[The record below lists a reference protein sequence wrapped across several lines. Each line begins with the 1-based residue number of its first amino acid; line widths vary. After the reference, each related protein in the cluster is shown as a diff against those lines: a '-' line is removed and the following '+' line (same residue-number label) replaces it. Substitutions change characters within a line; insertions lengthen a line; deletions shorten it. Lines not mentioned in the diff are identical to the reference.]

1 LRLLGAL
8 AFAACLQGA
17 GSEWAGSRACASCHV
32 EIYEAYMQRPMAV
45 SSGPAGS
52 GLLQESFERAEFTHG
67 RSGFR
72 YRVLRDGA
80 QYFFEV
86 EGAAGGRKIR
96 VRRPM
101 PYFIGSGMAARSY
114 VFALDGFLYQ
124 APVAYYTGPRR
135 WELPPGYGQYS
146 TPYLT
151 RRILPGCLSCHA
163 SGPQLVARTQNR
175 YRTPPF
181 LEGGVSCE
189 RCHGPGAAHI
199 RKMSAGE
206 LADGPAIVNPAR
218 LAPERR
224 DSVCAQCHLTGAE
237 RVARAGRE
245 LDTFRAGERLADFAT
260 VFVRSGGAPGMRV
273 TSHVEKLAQSAC
285 KRASGDRLWC
295 GSCHDPHSVPKPS
308 EKAAWFRTKCLV
320 CHEASACREE
330 PVRRKANGDDC
341 TACHMPR
348 STVMD
353 ADHVVF
359 TDHSIP
365 RRPGLAAPPTPPPDA
380 PLVRFDGA
388 PASPRDLGIAYASL
402 AGRERV
408 AAYQQRAFDLL
419 REAVAA
425 GGRDP
430 QALLYLA
437 ELYKNRGD
445 EKSAIPLYEEA
456 MRLDPDQVGASVAL
470 GAIQAD
476 RGQWREAIRL
486 FNDALSKN
494 PALPGVRT
502 ALAMALLQIGERE
515 AARAALE
522 KVLEFDP
529 AYAPA
534 HQLLQQLRR
543 EP

>member
-1 LRLLGAL
+1 
-8 AFAACLQGA
+8 
-17 GSEWAGSRACASCHV
+17 
-32 EIYEAYMQRPMAV
+32 MAT
-45 SSGPAGS
+45 SSGTPGS
-52 GLLQESFERAEFTHG
+52 GLLTESFERAQFTHE
-67 RSGFR
+67 RSGFQ
-72 YRVLRDGA
+72 YRIQRAGP

-86 EGAAGGRKIR
+86 EGNFEGRKIR
-96 VRRPM
+96 VRRLM
-101 PYFIGSGMAARSY
+101 PYFIGSGMVARSF
-114 VFALDGFLYQ
+114 VFSLDGFLYQ
-124 APVAYYTGPRR
+124 APVAYYTGPQR
-135 WELPPGYGQYS
+135 WDLPPGYDQYP

-163 SGPQLVARTQNR
+163 SGHQLVARTQNR

-199 RKMSAGE
+199 AKMTAGD
-206 LADGPAIVNPAR
+206 LGSGPAIVNPAR
-218 LAPERR
+218 LAPDRR
-224 DSVCAQCHLTGAE
+224 DSICSQCHLTGAE
-237 RVARAGRE
+237 RVAKAGRE
-245 LDTFRAGERLADFAT
+245 MDTFLAGERLADYLS

-273 TSHVEKLAQSAC
+273 TSHVEKLAQSRC

-308 EKAAWFRTKCLV
+308 EKGAWFRAKCLA
-320 CHEASACREE
+320 CHETSACREE
-330 PVRRKANGDDC
+330 PARREANGDDC
-341 TACHMPR
+341 TGCHMPR

-365 RRPGLAAPPTPPPDA
+365 RRPGVASPPMPRPDA

-402 AGRERV
+402 AGRERIP
-408 AAYQQRAFDLL
+408 AYQQRAFDLL
-419 REAVAA
+419 RQAVEA
-425 GGRDP
+425 GERDP
-430 QALLYLA
+430 QALLHLA

-445 EKSAIPLYEEA
+445 EESAIPLYEEA
-456 MRLDPDQVGASVAL
+456 MRLDPAQVAASVAL

-476 RGQWREAIRL
+476 RGQWKEAIRL

-494 PALPGVRT
+494 PALPGVRS
-502 ALAMALLQIGERE
+502 ALAMALLQVGERE

-522 KVLEFDP
+522 KALEFDP
-529 AYAPA
+529 AYTPA
-534 HQLLQQLRR
+534 YLLLQQLLKS
-543 EP
+543 P

>member
-1 LRLLGAL
+1 
-8 AFAACLQGA
+8 
-17 GSEWAGSRACASCHV
+17 
-32 EIYEAYMQRPMAV
+32 
-45 SSGPAGS
+45 
-52 GLLQESFERAEFTHG
+52 
-67 RSGFR
+67 
-72 YRVLRDGA
+72 
-80 QYFFEV
+80 
-86 EGAAGGRKIR
+86 
-96 VRRPM
+96 
-101 PYFIGSGMAARSY
+101 
-114 VFALDGFLYQ
+114 
-124 APVAYYTGPRR
+124 
-135 WELPPGYGQYS
+135 
-146 TPYLT
+146 
-151 RRILPGCLSCHA
+151 
-163 SGPQLVARTQNR
+163 
-175 YRTPPF
+175 
-181 LEGGVSCE
+181 
-189 RCHGPGAAHI
+189 
-199 RKMSAGE
+199 
-206 LADGPAIVNPAR
+206 
-218 LAPERR
+218 
-224 DSVCAQCHLTGAE
+224 
-237 RVARAGRE
+237 
-245 LDTFRAGERLADFAT
+245 
-260 VFVRSGGAPGMRV
+260 MRV

-308 EKAAWFRTKCLV
+308 EKAAWFRAKCLV

-408 AAYQQRAFDLL
+408 AAYQQRAFELL

-425 GGRDP
+425 GARDP
-430 QALLYLA
+430 QTLLHLA

-456 MRLDPDQVGASVAL
+456 MRLEPEQVGASVAL

-486 FNDALSKN
+486 FNDALGKN

-502 ALAMALLQIGERE
+502 ALAMALLQVGERE

-522 KVLEFDP
+522 KALEFDP

-534 HQLLQQLRR
+534 YQLLLQLRR